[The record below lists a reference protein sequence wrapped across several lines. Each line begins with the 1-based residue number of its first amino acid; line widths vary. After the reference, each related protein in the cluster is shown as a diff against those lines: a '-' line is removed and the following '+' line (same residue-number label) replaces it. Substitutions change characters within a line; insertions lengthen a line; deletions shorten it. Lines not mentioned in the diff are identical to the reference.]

1 MIAYVTTQGARIVRE
16 GRHLLV
22 RKEDATYHT
31 LFTYKLQQLVV
42 AGNVVITPQALRL
55 LLQENIDTV
64 FLRFDG
70 RYLGRLAN
78 AESKNVFLRKRQF
91 ALVDDVSFCLE
102 VARRIVI
109 GKLTNMATVLSRIS
123 RTRKAAV
130 AATAAEEIRG
140 LAKRAETATGLDAL
154 RGFEGAAAAC
164 YFQRLGLGLDQDWGF
179 RQRVRR
185 PPTDPVNAVLSLLY
199 TFLINRAYAA
209 VRVAGLD
216 PFPGV
221 LHTLD
226 YGRHAL
232 PLDLVEEF
240 RTLVADTLTLS
251 LFNLGVL
258 KEDDFFRVLPVQPES
273 PSPLAMGERR
283 IEQACTDPLG
293 QMSVSEEE
301 DVFDL
306 PDLRLDE
313 PPDIPESTGK
323 IALRLQPPALTRVI
337 KAFEKKICTEFFHP
351 LAGKQL
357 SYGEAMIFQAR
368 HYRQVVEGTVA
379 SYQPLLLK

>member
-22 RKEDATYHT
+22 KKEDATYHT
-31 LFTYKLQQLVV
+31 LFVYKLEQLVV
-42 AGNVVITPQALRL
+42 AGNVSITPQALRL
-55 LLQENIDTV
+55 LLRENIDTV
-64 FLRFDG
+64 FLRYDG

-78 AESKNVFLRKRQF
+78 AEPKNVFLRKRQF
-91 ALVDDVSFCLE
+91 ALADDTAFCLG

-123 RTRKAAV
+123 RTRKAAP
-130 AATAAEEIRG
+130 AARAAEDIRT
-140 LAKRAETATGLDAL
+140 LARRAGGAPSLEVL
-154 RGFEGAAAAC
+154 RGFEGAASAC
-164 YFQRLGLGLDQDWGF
+164 YFQHLGLGLDQDLGF

-221 LHTLD
+221 LHNLD

-258 KEDDFFRVLPVQPES
+258 KEEDFFRVSPPPPELPAPGV
-273 PSPLAMGERR
+273 LA
-283 IEQACTDPLG
+283 EQTLEQVCSDPLG
-293 QMSVSEEE
+293 QMTVCEEE

-306 PDLRLDE
+306 PEQRLNE
-313 PPDIPESTGK
+313 GTTVPEIVGK
-323 IALRLQPPALTRVI
+323 VALRLQPPALTRVI
-337 KAFEKKICTEFFHP
+337 KAFEKKIESEFFHP
-351 LAGKQL
+351 LAGKKL

-368 HYRQVVEGTVA
+368 HYRQVVEGVTA
-379 SYQPLLLK
+379 DYQPLLLK